1 MELLFCVGS
10 SARMFIKTHILPKDP
25 LPNICNFFL
34 QWKWKIDGHNV
45 LLSMNWLFLSKS
57 HTAHDSPLCTGTKS
71 GRKFFIRHILPL
83 GYMASHCLPER
94 HTDILAVRDHVRLL
108 WKNIVYGGGT

>member
-1 MELLFCVGS
+1 MKLLFCVGS

-25 LPNICNFFL
+25 LPSIRNFFL
-34 QWKWKIDGHNV
+34 QWKWEIDGYNV

-71 GRKFFIRHILPL
+71 GRKEVL
-83 GYMASHCLPER
+83 Y
-94 HTDILAVRDHVRLL
+94 
-108 WKNIVYGGGT
+108 

>member
-1 MELLFCVGS
+1 MKLLFCVGS

-25 LPNICNFFL
+25 LPSIRNFFL
-34 QWKWKIDGHNV
+34 RWKWKVDGHNV

-71 GRKFFIRHILPL
+71 GRKGSFLLDTFFLLVIWQAIACWRGAHRH
-83 GYMASHCLPER
+83 SCS
-94 HTDILAVRDHVRLL
+94 
-108 WKNIVYGGGT
+108 